1 LKSCCVSKANSLAL
15 WEECVVCKIHLES
28 EREGGSRGG
37 TKRFMMLARL
47 LRRPL
52 VAGASQR
59 TRTGLADFFEAGR
72 DPNKDEEIV
81 YGRSWKAIELRQ
93 KSWEDLH
100 QLWYV
105 LLKEKNMLL
114 SQKQMLTSQ
123 NLRMPNPERFPKVRR
138 SMCRIKQVL
147 TERALA
153 EEDAS
158 RRKALRNMINGM

>member
-1 LKSCCVSKANSLAL
+1 M
-15 WEECVVCKIHLES
+15 VCKIHLES

-81 YGRSWKAIELRQ
+81 YGTSSETSCTRY
-93 KSWEDLH
+93 DL
-100 QLWYV
+100 LWI
-105 LLKEKNMLL
+105 
-114 SQKQMLTSQ
+114 
-123 NLRMPNPERFPKVRR
+123 
-138 SMCRIKQVL
+138 RI
-147 TERALA
+147 
-153 EEDAS
+153 
-158 RRKALRNMINGM
+158 

>member
-1 LKSCCVSKANSLAL
+1 M
-15 WEECVVCKIHLES
+15 VCNIYLEF

-81 YGRSWKAIELRQ
+81 YGTSSETSYSRCALSWIKNSCLASLFV
-93 KSWEDLH
+93 K
-100 QLWYV
+100 
-105 LLKEKNMLL
+105 LLKCQYQI
-114 SQKQMLTSQ
+114 S
-123 NLRMPNPERFPKVRR
+123 R
-138 SMCRIKQVL
+138 SL
-147 TERALA
+147 
-153 EEDAS
+153 
-158 RRKALRNMINGM
+158 